1 MNALWRRGHLPHYL
15 YGVLCKEIIRPV
27 TSLNISCLCNTLEA
41 RTDVKTLKPWTLSYN
56 VIRHKSKKQ
65 KDEDSDDEDVDI
77 FDGDSSLTKD
87 SKVVKLKTT
96 SLRMDAILKSTLG
109 VARNKIEKLFYES
122 KIRVNGKK
130 ILKKSIPVRVD
141 YEIDVIKS
149 VSPKNPDHLYVAR
162 VEILSIA
169 AKEDSIAITARRF
182 KNLLIE
188 NYETDPYKPSTADED
203 K

>member
-1 MNALWRRGHLPHYL
+1 MNVLCKRSHLANYV
-15 YGVLCKEIIRPV
+15 YRVLCKEIKPI
-27 TSLNISCLCNTLEA
+27 TSLKVSCLHNAVGTSTKLHN
-41 RTDVKTLKPWTLSYN
+41 LKPANLLYTA
-56 VIRHKSKKQ
+56 IRCKSKKS
-65 KDEDSDDEDVDI
+65 KDDDSDDENATIWDD
-77 FDGDSSLTKD
+77 DSSLTKD
-87 SKVVKLKTT
+87 SKIVKLNAT

-130 ILKKSIPVRVD
+130 VLKKSIPVRED

-162 VEILSIA
+162 VEIISIA
-169 AKEDSIAITARRF
+169 AKEESIAITARRF